1 MPLALLALAIGAFG
15 IGTTEFVIMGLLP
28 DVADDLGISVPSA
41 GHLVSAYALGV
52 VIGAPLLAAVTARM
66 ARRKVLIGLMV
77 LFVAGNAL
85 SAFAPGYD
93 SLLAARFLS
102 GLPHGAFFGVGA
114 VVATT
119 LVAPERKA
127 RSVSLMFL
135 GLTIANVAG
144 VPVATLVGQHLG
156 WRATFL
162 GVSLIGLVA
171 IASLAVLIPYDRE
184 APVPSVGLRSELSAL
199 KSLPVWLAL
208 GTTVAGFG
216 ALFSAY
222 SYVTPMLTDSAG
234 FAESS
239 VTLLL
244 ALFGVGATVG
254 NLVGGRLAD
263 HSLRRTLFGGMAS
276 LAGVLALFPVMMSA
290 QWSAAVA
297 VTLLGV
303 AAFVTG
309 SPLQMMVMEKAAAGP
324 SLASSAN
331 QAAFNLANAGGAWI
345 GGACSG
351 RRVRGD
357 VACGGGSW
365 SCRAG
370 AGSCGGCVHG
380 GCAAGVAEWA
390 RAGCGWACAGAGG
403 GCAALRPG
411 AGCVWLVAQFPAPL
425 KNDGHPAFLK
435 ATATLRPV
443 KAAAHPAFDSSRSS
457 SFASLTRENASAIDC
472 ATAPAI
478 PTHSANL

>member
-1 MPLALLALAIGAFG
+1 MPFG
-15 IGTTEFVIMGLLP
+15 IGTTEFVMMGLLP
-28 DVADDLGISVPSA
+28 DVADDLHISIPSA

-66 ARRKVLIGLMV
+66 SRRTVLMGLMA

-93 SLLAARFLS
+93 SLLVARFLS

-119 LVAPERKA
+119 MVAPERKA

-135 GLTIANVAG
+135 GLTVANIAG
-144 VPVATLVGQHLG
+144 VPVATLMGQHLG

-162 GVSLIGLVA
+162 GVSTIGLVA
-171 IASLAVLIPYDRE
+171 IASLALLIPHDHTH
-184 APVPSVGLRSELSAL
+184 APATGLRGELAAL
-199 KSLPVWLAL
+199 KSVPVWLAL

-222 SYVTPMLTDSAG
+222 SYITPMLTDAAG
-234 FAESS
+234 YADSS

-254 NLVGGRLAD
+254 NLLGGRLAD
-263 HSLRRTLFGGMAS
+263 HAMRRTLFGGLAS
-276 LAGVLALFPVMMSA
+276 LVVVLAAFPLLMRTE
-290 QWSAAVA
+290 WSAGLAV
-297 VTLLGV
+297 VLLGV

-309 SPLQMMVMEKAAAGP
+309 SPLQLMVMEKASAAP

-345 GGACSG
+345 GGLALAAGFGVTSPA
-351 RRVRGD
+351 V
-357 VACGGGSW
+357 
-365 SCRAG
+365 AG
-370 AGSCGGCVHG
+370 AGLAVLGLAV
-380 GCAAGVAEWA
+380 AAVSYAVDVRHKTPPAGRERVVAA
-390 RAGCGWACAGAGG
+390 H
-403 GCAALRPG
+403 ALDRPG
-411 AGCVWLVAQFPAPL
+411 AL
-425 KNDGHPAFLK
+425 H
-435 ATATLRPV
+435 
-443 KAAAHPAFDSSRSS
+443 H
-457 SFASLTRENASAIDC
+457 
-472 ATAPAI
+472 
-478 PTHSANL
+478 